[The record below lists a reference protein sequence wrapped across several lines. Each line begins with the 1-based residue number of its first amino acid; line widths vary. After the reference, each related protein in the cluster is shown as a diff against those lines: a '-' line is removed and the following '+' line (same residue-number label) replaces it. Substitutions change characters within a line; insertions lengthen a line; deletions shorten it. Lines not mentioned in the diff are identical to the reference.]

1 MTVYIKS
8 LASHLKKKE
17 SPFVWVVSIKQ
28 ITRMYQIQGYFGY
41 YTVFDHTYSKLKEM
55 LSSHSYA
62 TKCNKT

>member
-28 ITRMYQIQGYFGY
+28 ILYQIQGYFGPIIHC
-41 YTVFDHTYSKLKEM
+41 FWSHILKSKRNAIKPFL
-55 LSSHSYA
+55 
-62 TKCNKT
+62 CNKMQ